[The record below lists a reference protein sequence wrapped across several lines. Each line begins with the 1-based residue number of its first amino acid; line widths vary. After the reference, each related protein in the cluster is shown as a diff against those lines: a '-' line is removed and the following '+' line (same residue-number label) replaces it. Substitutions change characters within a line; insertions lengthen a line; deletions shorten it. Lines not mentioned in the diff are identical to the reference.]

1 MTTDVILDCDPGH
14 DDAIAALLALTAP
27 DLSVRAV
34 TTVAG
39 NQTLAKTTENA
50 RQVLTLA
57 DRTDVPVA
65 SGMDEP
71 MVRDLMVA
79 EDVHGESGL
88 DGPDLPDPAV
98 DTLDEHAVDCIART
112 AREAG
117 GVTLVPTGPLTNVG
131 MLLKRYPDI
140 DRYVDEI
147 VLMGGAVGMGN
158 YTPAAE
164 FNILVDP
171 EAADIVFRSDVPVT
185 MVGLDV
191 TRAARVRTDEFER
204 FRDLGTDVGVTVA
217 EWLDYFLR
225 FHEDRFGWD
234 GVPLHDACAVAEL
247 IDDDIVETEAMH
259 VAVET
264 AGDHTAGRT
273 VCDQWDVLDT
283 EPNASVG
290 VDIDREAFVDL
301 VVDAVAKY

>member
-1 MTTDVILDCDPGH
+1 VTTDIILDCDPGH

-27 DLSVRAV
+27 EVSVRAM

-39 NQTLAKTTENA
+39 NQTLAKTTDNA
-50 RQVLTLA
+50 RRVLTLA
-57 DRTDVPVA
+57 DRTDVPLA
-65 SGMDEP
+65 AGMSEP

-88 DGPDLPDPAV
+88 DGPDLPEPATPV
-98 DTLDEHAVDCIART
+98 ADEHAVECIART
-112 AREAG
+112 AAEVG

-140 DRYVDEI
+140 DEHVEEI

-171 EAADIVFRSDVPVT
+171 EAADLVFESDIPVT

-191 TRAARVRTDEFER
+191 TREARVHKDEFER
-204 FRDLGTDVGVTVA
+204 FRELDNGIGPVVA
-217 EWLDYFLR
+217 EWLDFFLE
-225 FHEDRFGWD
+225 FHEERFGWN
-234 GVPLHDACAVAEL
+234 GVPIHDACAVVEVL
-247 IDDDIVETEAMH
+247 GRGVIETERMH

-264 AGDHTAGRT
+264 SGDHTDGRT
-273 VCDQWDVLDT
+273 VCDRYGVLDA
-283 EPNASVG
+283 EPNASVATG
-290 VDIDREAFVDL
+290 IDREGLVDL
-301 VVDAVAKY
+301 LVGAVESY